1 MIVTMNQTRGVLAS
15 GVLNN
20 VSQSS
25 CTSSELFITNLGSLD
40 LVRKLHQRRLVL
52 SFTQGHEHS
61 SFASSIEDSGSHKVL
76 VNLVCL
82 LQSLFLQVVEYL
94 LLE

>member
-1 MIVTMNQTRGVLAS
+1 
-15 GVLNN
+15 
-20 VSQSS
+20 
-25 CTSSELFITNLGSLD
+25 
-40 LVRKLHQRRLVL
+40 VL